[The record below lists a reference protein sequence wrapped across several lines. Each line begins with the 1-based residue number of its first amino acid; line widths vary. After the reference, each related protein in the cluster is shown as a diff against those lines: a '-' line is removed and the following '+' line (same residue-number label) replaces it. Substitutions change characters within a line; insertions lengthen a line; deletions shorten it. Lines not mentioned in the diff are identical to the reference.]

1 MHIHRHEDE
10 TFYVLEGQISVL
22 VGDEE
27 IELGAADY
35 AFVPRGTSHA
45 YVVRSE
51 RARLLVTFSPS
62 GFEEFFLE
70 IGVAGDESP
79 ADPVMPSPEE
89 FARRL
94 APYGCEITGPPPVVA
109 DR

>member
-1 MHIHRHEDE
+1 MHVHHHEDE
-10 TFYVLEGQISVL
+10 TFYVLEGEISVL
-22 VGDEE
+22 VDDQE
-27 IELGAADY
+27 IELRAGDY

-45 YVVRSE
+45 YLVRSD

-62 GFEEFFLE
+62 GFEEFFSE
-70 IGVAGDESP
+70 IGVAGDEPP

-94 APYGCEITGPPPVVA
+94 APYGCEITGPLPALA

>member
-1 MHIHRHEDE
+1 MSVPTRAAH
-10 TFYVLEGQISVL
+10 VL

-27 IELGAADY
+27 IELGAGDY

-45 YVVRSE
+45 YLVRSE
-51 RARLLVTFSPS
+51 RARLLVTFAPS
-62 GFEEFFLE
+62 GSEFLLE
-70 IGVAGDESP
+70 IGMAGDAP
-79 ADPVMPSPEE
+79 PDDPVIPSPEE

-94 APYGCEITGPPPVVA
+94 APYGCEITGPPPVLP